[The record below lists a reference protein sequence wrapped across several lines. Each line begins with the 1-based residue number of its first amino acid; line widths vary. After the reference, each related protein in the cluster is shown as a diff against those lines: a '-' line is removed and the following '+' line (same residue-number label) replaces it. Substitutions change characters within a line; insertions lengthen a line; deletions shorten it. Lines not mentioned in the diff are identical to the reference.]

1 MAPIHPAGRPAP
13 PAASCP
19 APHRRLRWLVTAPRA
34 RPVEHGPCTRAL
46 ARRKGRRFPRKRR
59 SRQCDKSDQP
69 AHQGPAPTSE
79 HRAAPRESC
88 PVLQLA
94 RRSRLPPFARVGP
107 CRRRPLSSLSL
118 SPPLAEGLVRDRVD
132 VPNGGP
138 AAELTWEAG
147 DHSPLEEQSLAEA
160 AELLHPL

>member
-1 MAPIHPAGRPAP
+1 M
-13 PAASCP
+13 
-19 APHRRLRWLVTAPRA
+19 
-34 RPVEHGPCTRAL
+34 
-46 ARRKGRRFPRKRR
+46 ARRPWPGPL
-59 SRQCDKSDQP
+59 SRTIVPVCAIP
-69 AHQGPAPTSE
+69 
-79 HRAAPRESC
+79 C

-118 SPPLAEGLVRDRVD
+118 SPPLAEGLVGDRED

-138 AAELTWEAG
+138 APELTWEAG

-160 AELLHPL
+160 AELLHPLELRRAGEDPGEQLHGESLDAGQHAVLLLVPDDLAAQVQEDFGDVDLHRADIVAGATER